1 MKFSLNLNP
10 IQDVPFW
17 GCALMKG
24 KKAPCPKIWRAYPTM
39 TKLGTVNLT
48 QSRSRKYINYVTHPL
63 SFAAISIFF
72 TIYQHFFVLPGNT
85 DKNCILLHNSFE
97 FLWVLKGVL
106 IKIFAILMMLATTGL
121 FTVMVLWNKGYDV
134 IIFVHN
140 VTNQILLR
148 ESNYILDVIT
158 WPKFGNS
165 SISMREVIIT
175 SI

>member
-1 MKFSLNLNP
+1 MLRSAFFSP
-10 IQDVPFW
+10 
-17 GCALMKG
+17 
-24 KKAPCPKIWRAYPTM
+24 
-39 TKLGTVNLT
+39 
-48 QSRSRKYINYVTHPL
+48 YISN
-63 SFAAISIFF
+63 
-72 TIYQHFFVLPGNT
+72 FFVLPGNT

-175 SI
+175 SIWREKLIFLRGVLGSSSIICNWH